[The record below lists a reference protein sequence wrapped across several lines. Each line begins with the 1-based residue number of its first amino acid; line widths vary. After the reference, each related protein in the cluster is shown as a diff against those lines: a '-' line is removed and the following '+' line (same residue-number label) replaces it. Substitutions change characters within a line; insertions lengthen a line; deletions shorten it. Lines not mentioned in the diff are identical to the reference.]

1 MFLTP
6 HPPPIKVRPGGRLV
20 QIGLLAPVLPL
31 DNLLAVRK
39 QLSILCSYG
48 GVMAE
53 LQACLDLIARGVLQP
68 QVETGDMGDFPDV
81 LKRLHEGGVKS
92 RMALVPGKGMYSRL

>member
-1 MFLTP
+1 
-6 HPPPIKVRPGGRLV
+6 
-20 QIGLLAPVLPL
+20 
-31 DNLLAVRK
+31 
-39 QLSILCSYG
+39 
-48 GVMAE
+48 MAE

-92 RMALVPGKGMYSRL
+92 RIALVPGKGMYSRL